1 MTDFIYSLGSAIE
14 WTFINVL
21 EPLGNIPNNIF
32 ILLGFG
38 ALAYWIYLQKQ
49 FIAKAKKDGGLI

>member
-21 EPLGNIPNNIF
+21 EPLGNIPNNLF
-32 ILLGFG
+32 IVIGFA
-38 ALAYWIYLQKQ
+38 ALAYWIYLQRQ
-49 FIAKAKKDGGLI
+49 YIAKAKKDGGLI